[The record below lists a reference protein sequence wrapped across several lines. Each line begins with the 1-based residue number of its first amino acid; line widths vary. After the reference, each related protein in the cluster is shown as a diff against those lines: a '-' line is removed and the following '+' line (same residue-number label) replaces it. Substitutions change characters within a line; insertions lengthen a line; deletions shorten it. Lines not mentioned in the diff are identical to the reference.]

1 MYTYKIVKVK
11 HSAWTGKPNSSIE
24 EIIEDYAADG
34 WRLVQVLQDHAAMSY
49 QGRVNSKIIFEKKV
63 PSDFYKNH
71 KYRSDHYSEQGF
83 V

>member
-1 MYTYKIVKVK
+1 MYTYNIVKVK
-11 HSAWTGKPNSSIE
+11 HSAWTGKPTDN
-24 EIIEDYAADG
+24 IEDIIAEYAADG

-63 PSDFYKNH
+63 PADFYQNARH
-71 KYRSDHYSEQGF
+71 QNDSYSEQGF